1 MRRVLFIGAGAGIGL
16 LAAAGLAG
24 ADPGQG
30 AVQVRATT
38 GADQLAVAG
47 AEVGI
52 APCGAAPAP
61 TALTTGTDGTV
72 RADLTPGCY
81 QVRVTAPPSGC
92 SVRGVEYVQ
101 MIVLPGVT
109 QTAPFQFSCA

>member
-1 MRRVLFIGAGAGIGL
+1 MRRVLFIGAGA
-16 LAAAGLAG
+16 AAGLLVTAGFAG
-24 ADPGQG
+24 AEPGQG

-38 GADQLAVAG
+38 GVDQLAVAG

-52 APCGAAPAP
+52 EPCGAPPAPA
-61 TALTTGTDGTV
+61 ALVTGTDGTV
-72 RADLTPGCY
+72 RADLMPGCY
-81 QVRVTAPPSGC
+81 QVRVTASPSGC